1 MKILVDTN
9 VVLDV
14 MLDREPFSLPA
25 AILLS
30 KVESKK
36 LVGFL
41 GATTI
46 TTIYYIARKTVGSEQ
61 ARTEID
67 KLFKLFEVA
76 PIDKPILESAVKSE
90 ISDFED
96 AVLHEAGKNVEVDA
110 IVTRN
115 PKDFKKGTLPV
126 YSSEELLKLLEKED
140 SDITSWN

>member
-14 MLDREPFSLPA
+14 MLDRKPFSLHA
-25 AILLS
+25 AKLFS

-36 LVGFL
+36 LAGFL

-46 TTIYYIARKTVGSEQ
+46 TTIHYIARKTIGSDQ
-61 ARTEID
+61 AREEIG
-67 KLFKLFEVA
+67 KLFKLFEIA

-96 AVLHEAGKNVEVDA
+96 AVLYEAGKNIEVDA

-115 PKDFKKGTLPV
+115 PKDFKPGTLPV
-126 YSSEELLKLLEKED
+126 YSPEELLKLLEKE
-140 SDITSWN
+140 SKEAT